1 MTDARFED
9 GAPRQ
14 PLNLAAVDGED
25 VMVISALLQDSVLP
39 VTEMRWQPAQRRFA
53 LLANRFRWEDTATT
67 EKDSAP
73 ERVQSLLIIEDA
85 LRVATQGL
93 DRGDADVV
101 LSLLTLAFEPA
112 EDGAGRITLTF
123 AGDGAI
129 AIDVECINLRL
140 RDVTRPYLAPSRTV
154 PRHAD

>member
-14 PLNLAAVDGED
+14 PLNLAAVDGDD
-25 VMVISALLQDSVLP
+25 VTVISALLQDSVLP

-53 LLANRFRWEDTATT
+53 LLANRFRWEDAATA
-67 EKDSAP
+67 EQRNAP
-73 ERVQSLLIIEDA
+73 ERVQSLLIIDDA

-93 DRGDADVV
+93 DRGDTDVV

-129 AIDVECINLRL
+129 AIDVECVNLRL